1 MADRSSS
8 SPGDPPLTEL
18 LQRSAGGDAA
28 ARDRVWAQVHG
39 QLQALARSRLAR
51 EAPVTCQPTELVHE
65 AFLKLAGHSPAP
77 RDRQHFLALAAVA
90 MRQVLVDQARAR
102 GRAKRGDGKRP
113 LTLDTRG
120 LIDGRPDDAVS
131 DIDVIDLH
139 EAIDALAEVDARK
152 SRAVV
157 LSYFG
162 GMTDDEVAESLEV
175 SPATAKRDLRTARAW
190 LASTLEPAP

>member
-1 MADRSSS
+1 MAERSSYA
-8 SPGDPPLTEL
+8 PGDAPLTEL
-18 LQRSAGGDAA
+18 LRRSADGDEQ
-28 ARDRVWAQVHG
+28 ARERAWAQVHG

-65 AFLKLAGHSPAP
+65 AFLKLAGHSPTP
-77 RDRQHFLALAAVA
+77 RDRNHFLALAAVA

-102 GRAKRGDGKRP
+102 ARRKRGDGVRP

-120 LIDGRPDDAVS
+120 LVDAAPDATVS
-131 DIDVIDLH
+131 DIDVLDLH
-139 EAIDALAEVDARK
+139 EAIDKLAEVDPRK
-152 SRAVV
+152 GRAVV

-162 GMTDDEVAESLEV
+162 GMTDEEVARALDI

-190 LASTLEPAP
+190 LGSALETGP